1 MISEFILILKVSGSN
16 PGHFEI
22 ILPNRKIPEKI
33 NCRDRD
39 SYPRDRDGTRDSKK
53 GRDLTGSGPGLRPGH
68 SPDMNLL
75 DFSLN

>member
-16 PGHFEI
+16 PGRFEI

-39 SYPRDRDGTRDSKK
+39 GTGTATPGTGIGTGHGTAKK
-53 GRDLTGSGPGLRPGH
+53 AGI
-68 SPDMNLL
+68 
-75 DFSLN
+75 